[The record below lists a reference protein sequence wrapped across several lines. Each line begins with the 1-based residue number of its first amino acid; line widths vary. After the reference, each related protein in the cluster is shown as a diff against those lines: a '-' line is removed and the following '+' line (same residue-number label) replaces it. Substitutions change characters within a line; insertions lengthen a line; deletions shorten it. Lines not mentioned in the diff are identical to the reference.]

1 MVDSPQNS
9 VIFKTKGLIDIRSF
23 TSFGVNSKPKT
34 NSPIG
39 YFGTGLKYTVAVLV
53 RNNMKVELFVGKDK
67 YTFYKS
73 PAKFRDKHFDF
84 IRMKKES
91 WAGELMSWI
100 KPRYDEL
107 PYTTELGKNWEM
119 WEGFRELYT
128 NTLDEGG
135 EAYITGTPHDV
146 PSDDFTFIKV
156 TGEAFVKEYY
166 DRDKNFLPDGLRQ
179 RTDSERIQVFER
191 PSNHV
196 YYRGMRVHDLKHPST
211 LTYNLLCD
219 IKLTENRQAASVF
232 ELEME
237 IANYILASE
246 NEEQTQK
253 ILRGRETFESKI
265 NLTYGY
271 ATPSRSFTSAYR
283 AVGATNP
290 TALSVINSH
299 EPRKK
304 VQNPLDSHPRPWRQ
318 QLLGDG
324 VVSILD
330 ARSQLVM
337 DLIVDSNDGNKLST
351 EAVRYIVALMQKDL
365 DDAEF
370 NQWVIDRPADLSL
383 TNTELEAEIREEGFE
398 PATITPRDEHGY
410 DVPF

>member
-128 NTLDEGG
+128 NTIDEDG
-135 EAYITGTPHDV
+135 ETFVSNDV
-146 PSDDFTFIKV
+146 FQEATSGFTIIKV

-304 VQNPLDSHPRPWRQ
+304 VQNPLDSHPRPWRVSQ
-318 QLLGDG
+318 SPLAGC
-324 VVSILD
+324 VSILD

-337 DLIVDSNDGNKLST
+337 ELEPAVDLST